1 MPFGGALTV
10 GLVGAGTSL
19 LGGLFGGNAAKK
31 AAAAQSAAAQGAAKE
46 VRQAAV
52 DTNPQ
57 IINNAA
63 KASDLALGSGAHA
76 EDIASSNASGARG
89 AAVSANNLLNPYA
102 ASGSQANDVLSKGI
116 ESGGQFNAQ
125 PKLSDLQLD
134 PSFDFIRK
142 NQEAAMNRA
151 AAARGV
157 SNSGSTLKDLTNY
170 EEGSLSAQYQK
181 AFENFQTNRQNNFAD
196 INTLASRGAAV
207 AGQQG
212 SNTLTAEQNAG
223 GFLQHGADV
232 NVGTNEFAGNA
243 TSRAAEVT
251 AAATRDAA
259 KEAGDYTTQAGNAQ
273 ASGIVGQANAFNGA
287 LQGVGSAVGGAV
299 GQYQSNQAY
308 KNYLQSPSPGGFT
321 PYAAAKPYDPYSA
334 YGGTNVPGFGAPV
347 GGATR

>member
-1 MPFGGALTV
+1 M
-10 GLVGAGTSL
+10 GAGTSL
-19 LGGLFGGNAAKK
+19 LGGILGGGAAKK
-31 AAAAQSAAAQGAAKE
+31 AAAAQSAAAQAAAGE
-46 VRQAAV
+46 VRGAAV

-63 KASDLALGSGAHA
+63 NASNLALGAGSHA
-76 EDIASSNASGARG
+76 EDVASGNASGARG

-102 ASGSQANDVLSKGI
+102 ASGAQANDVLSKGVAA
-116 ESGGQFNAQ
+116 GGQFNAQ

-142 NQEAAMNRA
+142 NMETDINRA

-170 EEGSLSAQYQK
+170 EEGSLSSQYQQ
-181 AFENFQTNRQNNFAD
+181 AFNNFQANRQNNFNDVNAV
-196 INTLASRGAAV
+196 AGRGSAV

-212 SNTLTAEQNAG
+212 TNTLNAENSAG
-223 GFLQHGADV
+223 NFLAHGADV

-251 AAATRDAA
+251 AAATNNAA
-259 KEAGDYTTQAGNAQ
+259 REAGDYTTQAGNAK
-273 ASGIVGQANAFNGA
+273 ASGIVGGANALTGA
-287 LQGVGSAVGGAV
+287 LSGVGSAVGGAV
-299 GQYQSNQAY
+299 GQYQNNQAY
-308 KNYLQSPSPGGFT
+308 QNYLQNPAPSNFVPYATAT
-321 PYAAAKPYDPYSA
+321 PYNPYAS
-334 YGGTNVPGFGAPV
+334 YGGSNVPSFGAPV